1 MSSDRTLRGLLLILT
16 SLFWIACSVREDRT
30 DCPCLL
36 GLDFTALDAS
46 SLSAAGYGELSWAVR
61 TGDFCLAGRIPLD
74 ELPSEH
80 WIEVP
85 REALSV
91 SVMAGDEGLY
101 DPSGTL
107 LIPEGS
113 PCPRLLCFSAEA
125 DGSLPEVKV
134 PVVLHKRF
142 ARLDVDL
149 GDLVQDGT
157 TFSLIGGV
165 EGYGPGFDPLPG
177 PFRVPMLPDGE
188 GWCHTAVP
196 AQRDGSLC
204 LCVYRFGE
212 LERIFSLGEYI
223 LDSGYDWQA
232 EELEDIRMEIDYVLG
247 AVRFKVEQ
255 WSKTLYF
262 FVAV

>member
-1 MSSDRTLRGLLLILT
+1 MSSDRTLRGFLLILT
-16 SLFWIACSVREDRT
+16 LLFWTACSVREDRT

-36 GLDFTALDAS
+36 GLDFSALDAA
-46 SLSAAGYGELSWAVR
+46 SLSEAGYGELSWAVR

-91 SVMAGDEGLY
+91 SVMAVDEGLY

-113 PCPRLLCFSAEA
+113 PCPHLLCFIAEA
-125 DGSLPEVKV
+125 DGTLPEVKV

-165 EGYGPGFDPLPG
+165 EG
-177 PFRVPMLPDGE
+177 
-188 GWCHTAVP
+188 WCHTAVP

-212 LERIFSLGEYI
+212 LERIFSWGEYI